1 MTLAVLDAS
10 ALLALLLEEPGAD
23 RVRAVITDAAMST
36 VNLAEVV
43 GYLARKGT
51 TEADIRTMTD
61 DIRVALVPFDEGLA
75 YATGLYLPTTRP
87 AGLSLGDR
95 ACLAL
100 AERLAVRAQTT
111 DRSWSRVAAAIGVE
125 VELIR

>member
-1 MTLAVLDAS
+1 VILGVLDAS
-10 ALLALLLEEPGAD
+10 ALLALLFEEPGAD
-23 RVRAVITDAAMST
+23 RVRAVIADAAMST

-51 TEADIRTMTD
+51 TEADIRSMTA
-61 DIRVALVPFDEGLA
+61 DIRVALVSFDEELA
-75 YATGLYLPTTRP
+75 YTTGLYLPATRT

-100 AERLAVRAQTT
+100 ADRLAVRAQTT
-111 DRSWSRVAAAIGVE
+111 DRSWSRIAAAVGVE
-125 VELIR
+125 VEVIR

>member
-1 MTLAVLDAS
+1 MILAVLDAS

-23 RVRAVITDAAMST
+23 RVRAVIADTAIST

-51 TEADIRTMTD
+51 AEADIRAMTD
-61 DIRVALVPFDEGLA
+61 DLRVAVMSFDEGLA
-75 YATGLYLPTTRP
+75 YTAGLYLPATRT

-95 ACLAL
+95 ACLAI
-100 AERLAVRAQTT
+100 ADRLAVRAQTT
-111 DRSWSRVAAAIGVE
+111 DRSWSRIADTVGVE